1 MVSANDFDIARLSIP
16 LLIRLLEFARE
27 DAKSDLDLHFVVEN
41 IIKLHS
47 KKSFLNMQDYKAL
60 VTEPP
65 MPNEFSDSVIEAQ
78 PL

>member
-1 MVSANDFDIARLSIP
+1 MYNNDQDIAHLSIP

-41 IIKLHS
+41 IIREHQRKPW
-47 KKSFLNMQDYKAL
+47 LNMEQYKAL

-65 MPNEFSDSVIEAQ
+65 MTDQ
-78 PL
+78 PTVNSIVEL